1 MAMVRNESVG
11 RMVMLLCFG
20 TAFLSLGV
28 HWRITTAER
37 QFEKTAF
44 TSMRRDSTLTNPN
57 GSRPEEVYKNLSQVS
72 LGEIALGASMPPDE
86 VTQGSTAQRAVTPK
100 SSAIKPQTNKP
111 QTKSKIIKKNVAKA
125 TVRRASRLRYSAV
138 KSQTK
143 SKTIKKNVA
152 KATIRKAS
160 TLKPS
165 TIKPQT
171 QPQTIKKNVAKAID
185 VPIKTRL
192 VAQAER
198 QNPVVDNWPKAI
210 WSKASAQQVAS
221 NRLTDAKTQVVVDLS
236 DRRTYV
242 YAGDEVIASY
252 PIAIGKKGWETPT
265 GSFQI
270 IHMRHYPIWRH
281 PITGKVFEAG
291 TDSPLGDRWIGF
303 WSDGRNEIGFHGTPE
318 IDLVGTAVSHGCLR
332 MRNSDVRLLYDQVS
346 LGTTVLV
353 RD

>member
-20 TAFLSLGV
+20 TAFLSLAV
-28 HWRITTAER
+28 HWRITTAQR
-37 QFEKTAF
+37 QSDKSASTA
-44 TSMRRDSTLTNPN
+44 MRRDSTLTNPK
-57 GSRPEEVYKNLSQVS
+57 GSRSEGVYKNLSQVS
-72 LGEIALGASMPPDE
+72 LGEIALGASVPPAE
-86 VTQGSTAQRAVTPK
+86 VAQGSSVQRAVTPK
-100 SSAIKPQTNKP
+100 SSAIKP
-111 QTKSKIIKKNVAKA
+111 
-125 TVRRASRLRYSAV
+125 R
-138 KSQTK
+138 TK

-152 KATIRKAS
+152 KATTRKAS
-160 TLKPS
+160 TPKS
-165 TIKPQT
+165 SIIKPQT
-171 QPQTIKKNVAKAID
+171 QPKTIRNNVAQATEL
-185 VPIKTRL
+185 PIKMQL

-198 QNPVVDNWPKAI
+198 QNPVADSWPKGL
-210 WSKASAQQVAS
+210 WSKASAQQAPSAS
-221 NRLTDAKTQVVVDLS
+221 DRLADGKTQVVVDLS

-252 PIAIGKKGWETPT
+252 PIAVGKKGWETPT
-265 GSFQI
+265 GSFQV

-332 MRNSDVRLLYDQVS
+332 MRNSDVRMLYEQVS
-346 LGTTVLV
+346 IGTTVLV
-353 RD
+353 RN

>member
-1 MAMVRNESVG
+1 MLRNESVG
-11 RMVMLLCFG
+11 RMVMLLCCG

-37 QFEKTAF
+37 QFEKTAS
-44 TSMRRDSTLTNPN
+44 TSMRRDSTLSNPK
-57 GSRPEEVYKNLSQVS
+57 GSRPEGVYKNLSQVS
-72 LGEIALGASMPPDE
+72 LGEIAMGASSMPPGE
-86 VTQGSTAQRAVTPK
+86 VTQGSTAQKREFTPK
-100 SSAIKPQTNKP
+100 PSALKP
-111 QTKSKIIKKNVAKA
+111 
-125 TVRRASRLRYSAV
+125 
-138 KSQTK
+138 QTK

-152 KATIRKAS
+152 KATTGKASTLRYSGGKSQTKSKIIKKPVAKVTNQKAS

-171 QPQTIKKNVAKAID
+171 QPQTIKKNIAKATD
-185 VPIKTRL
+185 LPTKTQL

-198 QNPVVDNWPKAI
+198 QNPVADSWPKAL

-221 NRLTDAKTQVVVDLS
+221 NRLADAKTQVVVDLS

-303 WSDGRNEIGFHGTPE
+303 WTDGRNEIGFHGTPE

-346 LGTTVLV
+346 LGTAVVV

>member
-20 TAFLSLGV
+20 TAFLSLAV

-37 QFEKTAF
+37 QSEKSAS
-44 TSMRRDSTLTNPN
+44 TSMRRDSTLTNPK
-57 GSRPEEVYKNLSQVS
+57 GSRPEGVYKNLSQVS
-72 LGEIALGASMPPDE
+72 LGEIALGTSVPADE
-86 VTQGSTAQRAVTPK
+86 VTQGSTTQRGL
-100 SSAIKPQTNKP
+100 SSAIQP
-111 QTKSKIIKKNVAKA
+111 QTKSKKIQKNVAKA
-125 TVRRASRLRYSAV
+125 TAKRASTLRSYGL

-143 SKTIKKNVA
+143 SKKIQKNVA
-152 KATIRKAS
+152 KATARRAS
-160 TLKPS
+160 TPKDF

-171 QPQTIKKNVAKAID
+171 QPQILKKNVAKATD
-185 VPIKTRL
+185 LPTKTRL
-192 VAQAER
+192 VAQVER
-198 QNPVVDNWPKAI
+198 QNPVVDNWPKTL
-210 WSKASAQQVAS
+210 WSQASAQQVPP

-242 YAGDEVIASY
+242 YAADEVIASY
-252 PIAIGKKGWETPT
+252 PIAVGKKGWETPT
-265 GSFQI
+265 GSFQV

-318 IDLVGTAVSHGCLR
+318 VDLVGTAVSHGCLR
-332 MRNSDVRLLYDQVS
+332 MRNSDVRLLYEQVS

>member
-1 MAMVRNESVG
+1 MVRNESVG
-11 RMVMLLCFG
+11 RMVMFLCFG
-20 TAFLSLGV
+20 TAFLSLAV

-37 QFEKTAF
+37 QSDQSAS
-44 TSMRRDSTLTNPN
+44 TSMRQDSTLTNPK
-57 GSRPEEVYKNLSQVS
+57 GSRSEGVYKNLSQVS
-72 LGEIALGASMPPDE
+72 LGEIALGTSVPDDE
-86 VTQGSTAQRAVTPK
+86 VTQGSTTQRVSTPK
-100 SSAIKPQTNKP
+100 SAAIKP
-111 QTKSKIIKKNVAKA
+111 QTKSKIIKKNIAK
-125 TVRRASRLRYSAV
+125 TTNVHSIVGSASTLKSSTI
-138 KSQTK
+138 KSQSK
-143 SKTIKKNVA
+143 SKIIKKNVA
-152 KATIRKAS
+152 KETVRR
-160 TLKPS
+160 PS

-171 QPQTIKKNVAKAID
+171 QPQTIKKNIAKID
-185 VPIKTRL
+185 LPPKTQL

-198 QNPVVDNWPKAI
+198 QNPADGWPKAL
-210 WSKASAQQVAS
+210 WSKASAQQIPF
-221 NRLTDAKTQVVVDLS
+221 NRLANAKTQVVVDLS

-265 GSFQI
+265 GSFQVF
-270 IHMRHYPIWRH
+270 HMRHYPIWRH

>member
-20 TAFLSLGV
+20 TAFSFLSLAV
-28 HWRITTAER
+28 HWRITTAKGYL
-37 QFEKTAF
+37 EKSAS
-44 TSMRRDSTLTNPN
+44 TSMRRDSTLTNPK
-57 GSRPEEVYKNLSQVS
+57 GSRPEEAYKNLSQVS
-72 LGEIALGASMPPDE
+72 LGEIALGASGPSSE
-86 VTQGSTAQRAVTPK
+86 VTEGSTAQRAFTPK
-100 SSAIKPQTNKP
+100 SSAIKP

-125 TVRRASRLRYSAV
+125 TVRS
-138 KSQTK
+138 
-143 SKTIKKNVA
+143 
-152 KATIRKAS
+152 AS

-171 QPQTIKKNVAKAID
+171 QPQTIKKNIAKTD
-185 VPIKTRL
+185 LPTTKTRL
-192 VAQAER
+192 VAQAEK
-198 QNPVVDNWPKAI
+198 QNPVADSWPKSL
-210 WSKASAQQVAS
+210 WSKASAQQVPS
-221 NRLTDAKTQVVVDLS
+221 NRLADAKTQVVVDLS

-242 YAGDEVIASY
+242 YAEDEVIASY

-265 GSFQI
+265 GSFQVF
-270 IHMRHYPIWRH
+270 HMRHYPIWRH

-332 MRNSDVRLLYDQVS
+332 MRNSDVRLLYEQVS